1 MKLKIIAM
9 TAAVLITGAGFA
21 EAASCEANFK
31 VSGVPMMTALSY
43 RTWQEFP
50 KAKSAA
56 VLKNLAMAVSAE
68 GFSGIKVNK
77 ELSSIDAYQETTGSG
92 RIQTLRVVARQKGAG
107 VRVDA
112 VFDIQA
118 GQLTSK
124 DVVRTGLCNIIS
136 SAL

>member
-1 MKLKIIAM
+1 MKVVMIV
-9 TAAVLITGAGFA
+9 AALLLCETTLAH
-21 EAASCEANFK
+21 AASCESNFK
-31 VSGVPMMTALSY
+31 VSGVPMLTALSY
-43 RTWQEFP
+43 RSWQEYP
-50 KAKSAA
+50 KANAQV
-56 VLKNLAMAVSAE
+56 VLKNLAQAVAAE

-77 ELSSIDAYQETTGSG
+77 QLSAIDAFQETSGSG

-124 DVVRTGLCNIIS
+124 EVIRTGICKIIG
-136 SAL
+136 SAR

>member
-1 MKLKIIAM
+1 MVT
-9 TAAVLITGAGFA
+9 TAAALFLGWATLAQ
-21 EAASCEANFK
+21 AASCEANFK
-31 VSGVPMMTALSY
+31 VSGVPMVTALSY
-43 RTWQEFP
+43 RTFQDFP
-50 KAKSAA
+50 KAKAA
-56 VLKNLAMAVSAE
+56 SVLKNLAQAVAAE

-77 ELSSIDAYQETTGSG
+77 ELSAIDAFQETSGSG

-118 GQLTSK
+118 GQLTTK
-124 DVVRTGLCNIIS
+124 EVVRTGLCNIVG